1 MSRECRCTVC
11 LLLLCCLPLCWS
23 FYSFSPSSL
32 HQARGHLKDK
42 HMGRRLERRRRVREQ
57 KRRRKREKVSELRGI
72 GLKRNSRDG
81 VVCLGWKRTL
91 GGC

>member
-1 MSRECRCTVC
+1 MP
-11 LLLLCCLPLCWS
+11 LYCLPAVALLPAAVLVLL
-23 FYSFSPSSL
+23 FLLTFFSAPDQGSPQRQT
-32 HQARGHLKDK
+32 HGRGGGGL
-42 HMGRRLERRRRVREQ
+42 G
-57 KRRRKREKVSELRGI
+57 RRKREKVSELRGI